1 MADVI
6 EIKGMD
12 DLIRKLNSGF
22 INKPLRNF
30 LNRGGI
36 VIQSKSREQAP
47 VDRGRLR
54 SDISTETDKSNPP
67 IWSHIGPKV
76 FYGPYQEFGTG
87 TQSDAPG
94 GGGGRHWPPGGAL
107 EGWAGRHGISGGGFA
122 VARAIGLRGGLRPK
136 RYMRG
141 GLEDSVGEIKALLP
155 RLADEIEQA
164 AKRA

>member
-6 EIKGMD
+6 EIKG
-12 DLIRKLNSGF
+12 LEELQRKLRSGF

-30 LNRGGI
+30 LNRGGT
-36 VIQSKSREQAP
+36 VIQGKSRPKAP

-54 SDISTETDKSNPP
+54 SDISTETDKGNPP
-67 IWSHIGPKV
+67 LWSRIGPKV
-76 FYGPYQEFGTG
+76 FYGPYMEFGTG

-122 VARAIGLRGGLRPK
+122 VARAIGKRGGLKPR
-136 RYMRG
+136 RFMRG
-141 GLEDSVGEIKALLP
+141 GLEDSVSPIKALLP
-155 RLADEIEQA
+155 RLADEIEQS